1 MFGRRK
7 DGFVREEII
16 EEFPQEYNE
25 DLAREEEDKKL
36 DEKVDL
42 MDLLEDSE
50 EDEFEDIEEYIEVV
64 DERTRSELLGDFIR
78 ERSLA
83 AHLTSR
89 ASLLDEDEDFEEVFE
104 ELMNNDSYGDIAS
117 IQGKDDLYYYSNE
130 NMSDNYAMIAMLV
143 TEDDLGRIIAEMVR
157 WNAKTYPCATP
168 LYYFRNSPYNYKE
181 EDLDLALEII
191 MKDPNYED
199 IGEIITKNNRRYLYS
214 SLHLSEKYARALA
227 NSAEQGEG
235 GYYY

>member
-7 DGFVREEII
+7 DGFVKEEVID
-16 EEFPQEYNE
+16 EFSEEYNE
-25 DLAREEEDKKL
+25 DIAREKETQIIDE
-36 DEKVDL
+36 EKVDL
-42 MDLLEDSE
+42 LDLLEE
-50 EDEFEDIEEYIEVV
+50 EDEEFGDIEEFIEIV

-83 AHLTSR
+83 SFLTSR
-89 ASLLDEDEDFEEVFE
+89 KSLMEDENFEETLE
-104 ELMNNDSYGDIAS
+104 ELLIDDSYEDIS
-117 IQGKDDLYYYSNE
+117 IIEGKEDLYYYSNK

-181 EDLDLALEII
+181 KDLDLALEII
-191 MKDPNYED
+191 MKDPKYED

-214 SLHLSEKYARALA
+214 SIHLSEKYARALA